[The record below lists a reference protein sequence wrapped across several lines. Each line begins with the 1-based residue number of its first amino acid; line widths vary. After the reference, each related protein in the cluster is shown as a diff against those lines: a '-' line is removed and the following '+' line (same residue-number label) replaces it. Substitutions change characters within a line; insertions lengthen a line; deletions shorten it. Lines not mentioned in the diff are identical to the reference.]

1 MDVLRTLTKNAN
13 IKDVS
18 KEAEEAQALA
28 DAAFSAKVCIEAR
41 MLAERD
47 RNTGKKRGWSWQ
59 TRVEYE
65 QTALHPYANYTGYL
79 RNESS
84 GFWPKKDTQK
94 IEKMFHCM
102 SKVNQEL

>member
-18 KEAEEAQALA
+18 KEAEETQALS
-28 DAAFSAKVCIEAR
+28 DAAFAAKVSIEAR

-65 QTALHPYANYTGYL
+65 QTAQHPYANYTGYL
-79 RNESS
+79 RSETS
-84 GFWPKKDTQK
+84 GFWPKKETKK
-94 IEKMFHCM
+94 IQNLYHCM
-102 SKVNQEL
+102 SKVDQKL